1 MKNNLENLISI
12 SEAARIREVSHSAI
26 QDLIK
31 REKLTAIE
39 IGGRRFLNRD
49 EVENFEP
56 ESIGRPPKEKS
67 SKKVMKKAN
76 KKET

>member
-31 REKLTAIE
+31 RGKLTVVE
-39 IGGRRFLNRD
+39 IGGRKFLNRD
-49 EVENFEP
+49 EVENFTP

-67 SKKVMKKAN
+67 ASKKAAKKS
-76 KKET
+76 